1 MPSKDGVVGISDKGK
16 KNPAIARAEKQ
27 AVSLKKPLT
36 VPASALDHVPA
47 EGFEGVSVTDTQAV
61 RSRLAHQK
69 EKKRQIDAIRQRNI
83 ERREEAESLVSG
95 GKEHESARLGNRRAM
110 NGGVKKAQA
119 EVSAQ
124 QDMDAHQERIDQ
136 IVREKQRAAFE
147 METSGS
153 GKMATG
159 HPGDD
164 EETKLGLQYN
174 TELGL
179 QRRVDNLLHPS
190 VERTLAAKSEGE
202 VGQAINV
209 ALKEF

>member
-1 MPSKDGVVGISDKGK
+1 
-16 KNPAIARAEKQ
+16 
-27 AVSLKKPLT
+27 
-36 VPASALDHVPA
+36 
-47 EGFEGVSVTDTQAV
+47 V

-147 METSGS
+147 MEISGS